1 MEISA
6 WIGDMRERKRQ
17 EWRAFRGAA
26 YNEWGKPSGQEYPLF
41 KSCCVK
47 WLMDGPLNPDRF
59 EFDEYTIRAGCDGCK
74 QAHPK
79 ITLGFDPVSACTTAT
94 ISHPLSRF
102 VNYLGRLQDEG
113 KAHQDMH
120 NPAMY
125 RIDGYLRPNLTS
137 MRKGSGFKPHLIS
150 TSESSM
156 EASDSA
162 QRAEL
167 EAKPP
172 AKKPRTEKS
181 SAAKSDDPY
190 NFDDDDDEFEAEM
203 VAACVQVENRKKG
216 EEFNRTGLKS
226 VLRLVGE
233 TMELKHDPLTLHVLR
248 RTCKSAKIVAEELAK
263 QKLASL
269 DLTLT
274 PLVDGRYRAGDDNY
288 HFYDSD
294 NCSKVDENLHFVS
307 YKKRESMKLSS
318 ATDGYFHP
326 RNVAAATFSW
336 DRGSLKRYADDY
348 DNDWGDTYGTTG
360 DSTEEDAYSGQ
371 KMRLS
376 WHPRSTDLIKPSP
389 RINMYEQVL
398 PSLGVSLAEFH
409 FGDCPN
415 QGVAT
420 KTSSSGYIV
429 AEYEV
434 LESNTQEITEEEEQD
449 DDGNVN
455 GYDDDEEEEEKKVVT
470 RDYIRYSGTI
480 KINRVKV
487 DFGVIVREYAFKV
500 QNKMKGEHL
509 EILKERPLTEAEK
522 AYYRMLSKATGI
534 RWAGDP

>member
-1 MEISA
+1 MQSPPRTKKTTKLSPAEKK
-6 WIGDMRERKRQ
+6 DRKRLRERAHQAKKREYPNVCDKENAQ
-17 EWRAFRGAA
+17 QRALMAKKREDPDPLRSASSSSRGA
-26 YNEWGKPSGQEYPLF
+26 QQ
-41 KSCCVK
+41 
-47 WLMDGPLNPDRF
+47 R
-59 EFDEYTIRAGCDGCK
+59 
-74 QAHPK
+74 
-79 ITLGFDPVSACTTAT
+79 
-94 ISHPLSRF
+94 
-102 VNYLGRLQDEG
+102 RLV
-113 KAHQDMH
+113 
-120 NPAMY
+120 
-125 RIDGYLRPNLTS
+125 
-137 MRKGSGFKPHLIS
+137 
-150 TSESSM
+150 SSM
-156 EASDSA
+156 EASDAA

-233 TMELKHDPLTLHVLR
+233 TMELKHDPLATCMVSLSSGSYLSEYFDSDVQRWLIGLLSTRGFQSRSPLTLHVLR

-294 NCSKVDENLHFVS
+294 NCSKVDENLHFVG
-307 YKKRESMKLSS
+307 YKKREVMKLSS

-336 DRGSLKRYADDY
+336 DSGSLKRYADDY

-389 RINMYEQVL
+389 RINMYERVL

-455 GYDDDEEEEEKKVVT
+455 DYEEEEEEEEEKQVVT

-487 DFGVIVREYAFKV
+487 DFGAIVREYAFEV
-500 QNKMKGEHL
+500 QHKTKGEHL